1 MTSGG
6 ALLSAIVLC
15 ILPVLEAYTCD
26 EIFSKATTLDFSQSG
41 AEINVKCRLNLK
53 HIEPHVL
60 APYLDILRTT
70 SLVACFYSV
79 YDVSHHNEYFNQE
92 SHVIAICKPGAMCLN
107 RLHNEAYER
116 GCVDGPTNQHQAACT
131 GDFCNNRTQT
141 ELDLVNNILSTL
153 TKTTSSSG
161 STTSTV
167 PMATT
172 PVRQLYTDSMTCED
186 IFRKASVLDFSQSN
200 AEIKAACR
208 LNLQHIE
215 PHILAPY
222 LDILRTTSLVACFY
236 SVYDVSHHN
245 EYFNQE
251 SHVIAICK
259 PGAMCFNEGHRDAY
273 KRGCVAGHTNQHQ
286 STCSTDFCN
295 NRTQTEMDLIGNI
308 LSLITTTT
316 IKTTPTSTTTPSTTT
331 TSTTTPSPTTTST
344 TKPSPTTT
352 STTTPSQTT
361 TSTTTPSPTTTSTTT
376 PSPTTTSTTTTSQT
390 TTSTTK
396 PSSTTTKPSTTS
408 PPITSNPLTTST
420 TIPSTNTTSPTPT
433 TSTTTSPSTTSNP
446 STAST
451 TIPSTTTSS
460 PTTNTSTTTSPS
472 TTTSTTVKPSTTPPS
487 TTTSSPITSTT
498 TSAPTNSTTKSSTS
512 SKTTTSKPMT
522 TTSKPMTTTTTSKP
536 MTSTKPSVTTT
547 ASSSTICSNSPQHQ
561 CRSEGFCAVYHA
573 NTGACNKPIDGN
585 SRDFFHSCALFCNR
599 CQEYCQSFS
608 VKPQTTAAPRN
619 CHQCGDL
626 ASSSPCST
634 LQVYTAPSTPC
645 PAGLDFCMTDIHHDT
660 SGNDHIYK
668 RCVNRQTCETDWLAQ
683 TSDQDHCTRFGQV
696 LTSGEFSCHF
706 CCRGDGCNTRL
717 VPDHS
722 TFYTKT

>member
-6 ALLSAIVLC
+6 ALLSAIVVGYDHC
-15 ILPVLEAYTCD
+15 
-26 EIFSKATTLDFSQSG
+26 KSG
-41 AEINVKCRLNLK
+41 TPGKNK
-53 HIEPHVL
+53 
-60 APYLDILRTT
+60 
-70 SLVACFYSV
+70 
-79 YDVSHHNEYFNQE
+79 
-92 SHVIAICKPGAMCLN
+92 CKPGVSTNKMCLN

-186 IFRKASVLDFSQSN
+186 IFRKD
-200 AEIKAACR
+200 
-208 LNLQHIE
+208 
-215 PHILAPY
+215 
-222 LDILRTTSLVACFY
+222 
-236 SVYDVSHHN
+236 
-245 EYFNQE
+245 
-251 SHVIAICK
+251 
-259 PGAMCFNEGHRDAY
+259 
-273 KRGCVAGHTNQHQ
+273 
-286 STCSTDFCN
+286 
-295 NRTQTEMDLIGNI
+295 
-308 LSLITTTT
+308 
-316 IKTTPTSTTTPSTTT
+316 
-331 TSTTTPSPTTTST
+331 
-344 TKPSPTTT
+344 
-352 STTTPSQTT
+352 
-361 TSTTTPSPTTTSTTT
+361 
-376 PSPTTTSTTTTSQT
+376 
-390 TTSTTK
+390 
-396 PSSTTTKPSTTS
+396 
-408 PPITSNPLTTST
+408 
-420 TIPSTNTTSPTPT
+420 
-433 TSTTTSPSTTSNP
+433 
-446 STAST
+446 
-451 TIPSTTTSS
+451 
-460 PTTNTSTTTSPS
+460 
-472 TTTSTTVKPSTTPPS
+472 
-487 TTTSSPITSTT
+487 
-498 TSAPTNSTTKSSTS
+498 
-512 SKTTTSKPMT
+512 
-522 TTSKPMTTTTTSKP
+522 
-536 MTSTKPSVTTT
+536 
-547 ASSSTICSNSPQHQ
+547 SPQHQ

-573 NTGACNKPIDGN
+573 NTGACNKPIDGD

-599 CQEYCQSFS
+599 CQES
-608 VKPQTTAAPRN
+608 PRN